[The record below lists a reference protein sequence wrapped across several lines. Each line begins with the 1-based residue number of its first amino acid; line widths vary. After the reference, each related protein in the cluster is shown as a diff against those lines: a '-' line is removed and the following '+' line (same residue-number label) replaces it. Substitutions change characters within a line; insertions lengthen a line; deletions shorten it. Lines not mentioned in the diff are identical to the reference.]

1 MKFAHLF
8 VSICFASAAFS
19 QVPTSIA
26 KDSLAADS
34 IVFDYADETDP
45 EFPGGYDKLLE
56 YIINEIQFTEVE
68 KWLPTQ
74 QYQGKNRVIVK
85 FVVEMDGSVSQIQ
98 IDNSSYSCPPCEK
111 EAIRVIQQMPKW
123 KPALNHERP
132 VRCWVRIPIIFD
144 IESER

>member
-1 MKFAHLF
+1 MKLAHLF
-8 VSICFASAAFS
+8 ISICFASAAFS

-34 IVFDYADETDP
+34 IVFDYAAETDP

-56 YIINEIQFTEVE
+56 YIINEIQFAEVE

-74 QYQGKNRVIVK
+74 QYKGKNRVIVK
-85 FVVEMDGSVSQIQ
+85 FAVEMDGSVSLIQ
-98 IDNSSYSCPPCEK
+98 IDKSSYSCPPCEK

-123 KPALNHERP
+123 KPGKNYGKLVNVFYNLP
-132 VRCWVRIPIIFD
+132 VTFQLMK
-144 IESER
+144 